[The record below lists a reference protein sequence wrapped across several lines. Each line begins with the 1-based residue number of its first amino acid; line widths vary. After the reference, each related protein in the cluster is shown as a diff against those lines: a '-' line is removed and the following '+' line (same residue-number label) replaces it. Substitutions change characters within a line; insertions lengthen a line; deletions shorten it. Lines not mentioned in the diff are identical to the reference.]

1 MRLWSDPSPNFLY
14 SGGQARNPV
23 LMENCISFFLI
34 FSQGPGSVPDGH
46 GQFAVD
52 LGKHIGTF
60 QSNSRHEFSCSTR
73 YQPCPINV
81 CTFRGQHAQAG
92 GTTGGTAAG
101 TLKVAVPGTG
111 EPCPL
116 LLSTRLSSRCFA
128 LIADSHVT
136 RQWYRY
142 RACPVSDIGKLL
154 SPTVQVRR
162 ARCFRTYQYPKLN
175 LNPSAFL
182 MLRMLAATTLLY
194 HCITENY
201 LLVEFVRFQ
210 F

>member
-1 MRLWSDPSPNFLY
+1 M
-14 SGGQARNPV
+14 
-23 LMENCISFFLI
+23 
-34 FSQGPGSVPDGH
+34 
-46 GQFAVD
+46 
-52 LGKHIGTF
+52 
-60 QSNSRHEFSCSTR
+60 
-73 YQPCPINV
+73 

-162 ARCFRTYQYPKLN
+162 ARCFRTYPKLN

-182 MLRMLAATTLLY
+182 MLRMLAADLRQLRRARSSTITNHMQEYRGHCQWKRLLRLKIL
-194 HCITENY
+194 CITANDAAEI
-201 LLVEFVRFQ
+201 EG
-210 F
+210 